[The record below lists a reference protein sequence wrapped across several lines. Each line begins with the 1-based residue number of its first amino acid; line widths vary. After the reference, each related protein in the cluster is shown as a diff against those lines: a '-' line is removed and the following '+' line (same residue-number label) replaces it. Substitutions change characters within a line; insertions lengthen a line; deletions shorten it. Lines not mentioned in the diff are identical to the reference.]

1 MHSCYVTYI
10 IARARVHALC
20 VLSGTFV
27 GVRGIFV
34 GVCVFA
40 CVRVSMI
47 AYARARARV
56 YAVCVRVHMYA
67 HNIYPHCTIV

>member
-1 MHSCYVTYI
+1 MR
-10 IARARVHALC
+10 ARARVHALC

-34 GVCVFA
+34 GVRI
-40 CVRVSMI
+40 CVRTCVSMS

-56 YAVCVRVHMYA
+56 YAVCVRVYVR
-67 HNIYPHCTIV
+67 T

>member
-1 MHSCYVTYI
+1 MHNCYVTYI

-34 GVCVFA
+34 GV
-40 CVRVSMI
+40 R
-47 AYARARARV
+47 
-56 YAVCVRVHMYA
+56 VCVRTHECVRTCARMCA
-67 HNIYPHCTIV
+67 CCVRACTYFTHIIFIPMPRFVY